1 MFLNINIF
9 SLLMTTR
16 KRHWVK
22 TKVKLSFTDVYR
34 VLRDFIKVN
43 ARISFCTLTRRKNIK
58 IFKFFRLTVKV
69 YQIVTDFSNNVYSE

>member
-43 ARISFCTLTRRKNIK
+43 ARQQQRGRPLVITP
-58 IFKFFRLTVKV
+58 RL
-69 YQIVTDFSNNVYSE
+69 